1 VSDARDRCARAT
13 ADEIAACVSPRRR
26 LSSIEQGKNMTV
38 TPTPA
43 PRLASS
49 VPPTVA
55 NLMGYY
61 GGEEQ
66 GGFKPAGDS
75 QETPSIKPR
84 ALVVDDAPDVTEMI
98 SLLLKYAGYEVV
110 TVYSGQQALAAAR
123 AASFDVIV
131 SDIGMPGMN
140 GYELAEQ
147 LRGSD
152 HYRATPM
159 IAVTGF
165 SMYDDRDRALAAGF
179 NAFLTKP
186 VNPRDL
192 ISLVERLR
200 G

>member
-1 VSDARDRCARAT
+1 
-13 ADEIAACVSPRRR
+13 
-26 LSSIEQGKNMTV
+26 MTV

-43 PRLASS
+43 PRRASM
-49 VPPTVA
+49 PLPTIA

-66 GGFKPAGDS
+66 GKFLPAGDKGAA
-75 QETPSIKPR
+75 PSSKPR

-110 TVYSGQQALAAAR
+110 TVYSGQQALAAAQG
-123 AASFDVIV
+123 ASFDVVV

-140 GYELAEQ
+140 GYELAER
-147 LRGSD
+147 LRDSD
-152 HYRATPM
+152 RHRATPM

-186 VNPRDL
+186 INPRDL
-192 ISLVERLR
+192 ISLVEKLR

>member
-1 VSDARDRCARAT
+1 M
-13 ADEIAACVSPRRR
+13 I
-26 LSSIEQGKNMTV
+26 L

-43 PRLASS
+43 PSPASILS
-49 VPPTVA
+49 SSSA

-61 GGEEQ
+61 GG
-66 GGFKPAGDS
+66 GGDFGGSHAAGGEGATVS
-75 QETPSIKPR
+75 PKPR

-98 SLLLKYAGYEVV
+98 ALLLQYAGYEVT
-110 TVYSGQQALAAAR
+110 TVYSGQQALDAACGDD
-123 AASFDVIV
+123 FDVVV

-140 GYELAEQ
+140 GYELAER
-147 LRGSD
+147 LRRYQQY
-152 HYRATPM
+152 HATPM

>member
-1 VSDARDRCARAT
+1 
-13 ADEIAACVSPRRR
+13 
-26 LSSIEQGKNMTV
+26 MMV

-43 PRLASS
+43 PPLARIPFLAS
-49 VPPTVA
+49 A

-61 GGEEQ
+61 GG
-66 GGFKPAGDS
+66 GGQFGETDAAGGEGATVS
-75 QETPSIKPR
+75 PKPR

-98 SLLLKYAGYEVV
+98 ALLLKYAGYEVT
-110 TVYSGQQALAAAR
+110 TVYSGHQALDAAR
-123 AASFDVIV
+123 GDSFDVVI

-140 GYELAEQ
+140 GYELAER
-147 LRGSD
+147 LRRFEQY
-152 HYRATPM
+152 HVTPM